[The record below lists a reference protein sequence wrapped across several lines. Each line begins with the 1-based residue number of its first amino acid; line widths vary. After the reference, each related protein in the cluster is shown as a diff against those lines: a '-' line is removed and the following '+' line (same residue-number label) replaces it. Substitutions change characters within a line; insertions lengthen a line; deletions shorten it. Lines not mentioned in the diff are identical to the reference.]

1 MPLTRQGTRALGP
14 DSEIKVKAQFSKRHL
29 SILLYTEGDRQE
41 KAIAANATCY
51 RDPSRDPQIPA
62 SLGGSAHLHLLVQAS
77 SLLHSFSSDF
87 PNSVRRADV
96 VTSLPQLLCI
106 AGRGSG
112 RGAGSQNGVAICLL
126 A

>member
-51 RDPSRDPQIPA
+51 RDPSREPQIPA
-62 SLGGSAHLHLLVQAS
+62 SLTRHPWGGGQLIYIYWFRPPAS
-77 SLLHSFSSDF
+77 CTAS
-87 PNSVRRADV
+87 P
-96 VTSLPQLLCI
+96 VTS
-106 AGRGSG
+106 RT
-112 RGAGSQNGVAICLL
+112 V
-126 A
+126 